1 MILHSDYSIS
11 TIHDPQINFSQLCLD
26 DKMVTQIFNTHDF
39 RKGTMERAVTDKK
52 DHIVVKVKV
61 VPGSRKFEF
70 PFGYDEWRNAITVR
84 VSSPAEDNRAN
95 KELIRELKKILN
107 TDVEILSG
115 LKNPLKTLK
124 IGMKKDD
131 FIRVLSGEG

>member
-1 MILHSDYSIS
+1 M
-11 TIHDPQINFSQLCLD
+11 PAREFLCVEKAIRD
-26 DKMVTQIFNTHDF
+26 
-39 RKGTMERAVTDKK
+39 RGT
-52 DHIVVKVKV
+52 HIVVKVKV

-70 PFGYDEWRNAITVR
+70 PFGYDEWRNAIIVG
-84 VSSPAEDNRAN
+84 VSSPAKDNRAN

-124 IGMKKDD
+124 ISMKKDD
-131 FIRVLSGEG
+131 FIRMLSGEG